1 MRRFADDNKGARI
14 LIVDDEAANVMLL
27 EHILESDG
35 YTNFESVS
43 DPRQVLP
50 RFLAQQPDLI
60 LLDVRMPHLDGFAV
74 MDQLRH
80 RIAETLFLP
89 IVILTADVTSDTKQA
104 ALEAGASDFLTKP
117 IDVTEVLLRIK
128 NLLRTRTLHVQV
140 QNQNAALEDR
150 VRERTREL
158 LEAQAE
164 ILHNASEL
172 REAQIETLQR
182 LALASEY
189 RDDDT
194 GQHVHRVSSNS
205 AMIARALG
213 MEEEKVELIRKAAP
227 LHDVGK
233 IGIPDN
239 VLLKPGKLTPEEW
252 NQMKTHTLIGAGI
265 LRGSRFPLLQMAEEI
280 ALTHH
285 EKWDGTGYSPGLKE
299 EAIPLAGRIVA
310 VADVFDALTHE
321 RPYKKAWP
329 VSEAV
334 QEIVAQKGRHF
345 DPKVVDAFL
354 QLRTTRWS
362 EAAKQTSATPRAST
376 F

>member
-1 MRRFADDNKGARI
+1 MKTTAENNKSARI

-27 EHILESDG
+27 EHILEGEG
-35 YTNFESVS
+35 YHNYESVL

-50 RFLAQQPDLI
+50 LFLACPPDLI
-60 LLDVRMPHLDGFAV
+60 LLDIRMPHLDGFAV
-74 MDQLRH
+74 MSQLRH
-80 RIAETLFLP
+80 RIAESVFLP
-89 IVILTADVTSDTKQA
+89 IVVLTADVTSDTKQA

-128 NLLRTRTLHVQV
+128 NLLRTRSLHVQV
-140 QNQNAALEDR
+140 QNQNQILEDR
-150 VRERTREL
+150 VRERTRDLE
-158 LEAQAE
+158 EAQRE
-164 ILHNASEL
+164 ILHTASGL
-172 REAQIETLQR
+172 REAQLETLER

-194 GQHVHRVSSNS
+194 GQHVHRVSFSS
-205 AMIARALG
+205 AQIARAL
-213 MEEEKVELIRKAAP
+213 ELPDETVELIRKAAP

-252 NQMKTHTLIGAGI
+252 EMMKTHTLIGSRI
-265 LRGSRFPLLQMAEEI
+265 LSRSRFPLLQMAEEI

-299 EAIPLAGRIVA
+299 EAIPLSSRIVA

-321 RPYKKAWP
+321 RPYKSAWTIG
-329 VSEAV
+329 EALD
-334 QEIVAQKGRHF
+334 EIESQSGRHF
-345 DPKVVDAFL
+345 DPHIVTAFREL
-354 QLRTTRWS
+354 PHETLV
-362 EAAKQTSATPRAST
+362 
-376 F
+376 

>member
-1 MRRFADDNKGARI
+1 MGMKFTVENNKSARI

-27 EHILESDG
+27 EHILEGEG
-35 YTNFESVS
+35 YHNHESVLDS
-43 DPRQVLP
+43 RQVLP
-50 RFLAQQPDLI
+50 MFLACPPDLI
-60 LLDVRMPHLDGFAV
+60 LLDIRMPHLDGFAV
-74 MDQLRH
+74 MNQLRH
-80 RIAETLFLP
+80 RIAESAFLP
-89 IVILTADVTSDTKQA
+89 IVVLTADVTSETKKA

-128 NLLRTRTLHVQV
+128 NLLRTRSLHVQV
-140 QNQNAALEDR
+140 QNQNQILEDR

-158 LEAQAE
+158 EEAQRE
-164 ILHNASEL
+164 ILHHAADL
-172 REAQIETLQR
+172 HEAQLETLER

-194 GQHVHRVSSNS
+194 GQHVHRVSSTS
-205 AMIARALG
+205 ALLAQAL
-213 MEEEKVELIRKAAP
+213 ELPDDTVELIRKAAP

-252 NQMKTHTLIGAGI
+252 ELMKTHTLIGSRI
-265 LRGSRFPLLQMAEEI
+265 LSRSRFPLLQMAEEI

-299 EAIPLAGRIVA
+299 DAIPLAGRIVA

-329 VSEAV
+329 VCEAV
-334 QEIVAQKGRHF
+334 EEIRSQRGRHF
-345 DPKVVDAFL
+345 DPRVVDAFL
-354 QLRTTRWS
+354 ELPH
-362 EAAKQTSATPRAST
+362 EKMV
-376 F
+376 